1 MEGSDNRWARKEW
14 RRERR
19 GCRSRSATGGFV
31 FGLVIIFIGTVML
44 LGNLGI
50 IHARDLWD
58 YAPLILVAI
67 GISKIV
73 ECQGRPAGSLFGGLL
88 TAGGTLWFLG
98 NIDVLR
104 IEARFIWPVAIIGFG
119 VLFLF
124 RAVERQF
131 HPDTPVS
138 PNADSQAQIN
148 IATVFGGVK
157 RFVDAPDFRSA
168 DLFACFGGVEIDFR
182 GAKIQERAVIDAN
195 AVFGGI
201 EIRVP
206 RTWLVEV
213 RGTGIF
219 GGYEDKTLHP
229 DESTPGPIPKL
240 TITGLAV
247 FGGVT
252 VYSV

>member
-1 MEGSDNRWARKEW
+1 MEGSDNRWARREW
-14 RRERR
+14 RRQ
-19 GCRSRSATGGFV
+19 CRADRKRSTTGGFI
-31 FGLVIIFIGTVML
+31 FGLVIIAVGTLML
-44 LGNLGI
+44 LDNLGVL
-50 IHARDLWD
+50 HARDIWD

-73 ECQGRPAGSLFGGLL
+73 ESQGRPSGSLFGGLL
-88 TAGGTLWFLG
+88 TAGGTLWFLN

-104 IEARFIWPVAIIGFG
+104 MEARFIWPVAIIGLG
-119 VLFLF
+119 VLFLY
-124 RAVERQF
+124 RALERQM
-131 HPDTPVS
+131 HPDAPAEN
-138 PNADSQAQIN
+138 NAESQAQIN

-229 DESTPGPIPKL
+229 DGSMPGPTPKL